1 MKARF
6 VLGLTAT
13 PRRRDG
19 HDPIVEM
26 QLGPVRFAVSAKA
39 SAAARGLA
47 HGLVIRETSS
57 APWNP
62 GDAIQDLYAAM
73 ASDEARNALILD
85 DVISALEGGRSP
97 LLLTE
102 RRDHLEFFAQ
112 KLRRVARNLVVLHG
126 GLSARERKDAL
137 VSLAAVPA
145 DEERLVL
152 ATGRY
157 VGEGFDDPRLDTLVL
172 ALPVAWRGTVVQYA
186 GRIHRKHAGKT
197 EVRIHD
203 YRDEN
208 VPVLARMLEK
218 RIRACRAIGYEIEDA
233 ATSSARHRVR
243 QRCVALLSGIAD
255 PVAWRQVVRVEHRTR
270 TNDFHRFQRASS
282 WP

>member
-1 MKARF
+1 MTSSPD
-6 VLGLTAT
+6 TAT
-13 PRRRDG
+13 WSWTSATTCPQRRDG
-19 HDPIVEM
+19 QEAIVEM

-39 SAAARGLA
+39 SAATRGLA
-47 HGLVIRETSS
+47 HGLAIRETSFS
-57 APWNP
+57 AAWSP

-73 ASDEARNALILD
+73 VADEARNALILD
-85 DVISALEGGRSP
+85 DVIAALEEGRSP

-102 RRDHLEFFAQ
+102 RRDHLEFFVQ
-112 KLRRVARNLVVLHG
+112 KLRGMSRNLVVLHG
-126 GLSARERKDAL
+126 GLSARERTEAL
-137 VSLAAVPA
+137 ASLAAIPA

-186 GRIHRKHAGKT
+186 GRVHRKHAGKT

-203 YRDEN
+203 YRDGN

-218 RIRACRAIGYEIEDA
+218 RIRAYRAIGYEIEEPAPRA
-233 ATSSARHRVR
+233 APA
-243 QRCVALLSGIAD
+243 
-255 PVAWRQVVRVEHRTR
+255 EHVIEY
-270 TNDFHRFQRASS
+270 DEG
-282 WP
+282 P